1 MIDMPNKTSTTAIG
15 SDNDYDVIVLGGGF
29 SGSATALLLK
39 RWLPDLRVLIIE
51 RRDEQP
57 RKVGESTVEISGLF
71 LSRVLGLHDYLY
83 REHLPKNG
91 LRYWFAN
98 SGSAKLAEMSEIGGA
113 RNSLVPSYQ
122 LDRAKLDQHLQTLA
136 SEAGV
141 EIARP
146 ATVREIDLGWPQSSV
161 VYKTSEGK
169 TQATARW
176 VVDASGRQTVLSRKL
191 GLRQVNEQHPVN
203 SAWAR
208 WTGVKDLDGVAMRGN
223 DPREPMLPN
232 INCSRRLATNHFMGY
247 GWWCWVI
254 PLSGG
259 ETSVG
264 LTWDPRLL
272 DVPGEGGVA
281 DKYTAFVKQA
291 PGLQELL
298 ADAEMVDDFQSY
310 AHLPY
315 YSTQYAGKGWALV
328 GDAAAFID
336 PYYSMGLDH
345 ASFSIWRTAEMLEQ
359 DFKSLQSEG
368 MAKDMVDNAASHMTE
383 DHMKED
389 KHQNKATN
397 KPMMPAFDLEQTL
410 KQHNED
416 FLRSYHRWFAAIYRG
431 KYHLFGDAELTVAA
445 FLMDTGTYYLGVV
458 WPAYK
463 NLKGLASPSFG
474 HDNPGTRIA
483 AKFLAWFQRRLVK
496 LAERRRELGIYG
508 QKNEGWRLYVRGFEL
523 GGRLREIIFAALRI
537 WLRCERQTKWASIK
551 QFFGK
556 ASVAE
561 SLDEQAT
568 AATSPFNPNR
578 KVDLKP
584 TE

>member
-1 MIDMPNKTSTTAIG
+1 MSEASSNTA
-15 SDNDYDVIVLGGGF
+15 NVDYDVIIIGGGF

-39 RWLPDLRVLIIE
+39 RWLPSLRILLIE

-98 SGSAKLAEMSEIGGA
+98 SETTALADMSEIGGA

-122 LDRAKLDQHLQTLA
+122 LDRAKLDQHVQGLA
-136 SEAGV
+136 AEAGV

-146 ATVREIDLGWPQSSV
+146 ATVREIELSWPQSSV
-161 VYKTSEGK
+161 TYKTAAGK
-169 TQATARW
+169 TQTTARW
-176 VVDASGRQTVLSRKL
+176 VIDASGRQTILSRQLDLK
-191 GLRQVNEQHPVN
+191 QVNEQHPIN
-203 SAWAR
+203 SAWSR
-208 WTGVKDLDGVAMRGN
+208 WTGVKDLDGVAVRGD
-223 DPREPMLPN
+223 DPRAPKLPN
-232 INCSRRLATNHFMGY
+232 INCARRLATNHFMGY

-272 DVPGEGGVA
+272 DLPNESAPAGRSA
-281 DKYTAFVKQA
+281 DHYENFVRRA
-291 PGLQELL
+291 PGLKELL
-298 ADAEMVDDFQSY
+298 ADAEMMDDFQSY

-315 YSTQYAGKGWALV
+315 YSTAYAGKGWALV

-345 ASFSIWRTAEMLEQ
+345 ASFTIWRTAELLEK
-359 DFKSLQSEG
+359 DFKRLQGPANDE
-368 MAKDMVDNAASHMTE
+368 MAMS
-383 DHMKED
+383 
-389 KHQNKATN
+389 
-397 KPMMPAFDLEQTL
+397 FDLDASVA
-410 KQHNED
+410 QHNDD
-416 FLRSYHRWFAAIYRG
+416 FLRSYHRWFAAIYQD

-463 NLKGLASPSFG
+463 NLDGLASPSFG
-474 HDNPGTRIA
+474 HDNLGTRIA

-496 LAERRRELGIYG
+496 LAKKRRELGVYG
-508 QKNEGWRLYVRGFEL
+508 QRNEGWRLYVRGFEL
-523 GGRLREIIFAALRI
+523 GGRLREIIFTALRI
-537 WLRCERQTKWASIK
+537 WWRCERQTKWAAIK
-551 QFFGK
+551 QRFGAK
-556 ASVAE
+556 PAEPAMHAS
-561 SLDEQAT
+561 T
-568 AATSPFNPNR
+568 NPFDPNR
-578 KVDLKP
+578 K
-584 TE
+584 TT